1 MADRQRLDEPTD
13 FLYPFIDGTE
23 SDANALLTDLAIS
36 AQMKAAESATLRR
49 ATADACS
56 ELVTIAGAEL
66 ARRFAAGGRVFT
78 FGNGGSST
86 DAATLAGLF
95 AQPPAEEPLP
105 AWSLTADQAVLT
117 ALGNDVGFDLVFA
130 RQLIARAK
138 ATDIA
143 IAMSTSG
150 NSVDLLLAMREAH
163 TRGLYTIGFTGYD
176 GGAFA
181 DNPDV
186 DVCLT
191 VRSQSVHRIQESQA
205 LLGYQ
210 LWLAVHAQ
218 KGQL

>member
-1 MADRQRLDEPTD
+1 
-13 FLYPFIDGTE
+13 
-23 SDANALLTDLAIS
+23 LLTDLAES
-36 AQMKAAESATLRR
+36 AAMKAAESAALRR
-49 ATADACS
+49 TTLESCSAPIETAA
-56 ELVTIAGAEL
+56 AEL
-66 ARRFAAGGRVFT
+66 ARRFAAGGRLFT

-86 DAATLAGLF
+86 DAATLAALF
-95 AQPPAEEPLP
+95 AQPPAGRPLP

-130 RQLIARAK
+130 RQLIARAQ

-150 NSVDLLLAMREAH
+150 NSADLLLAMHEAH
-163 TRGLYTIGFTGYD
+163 GRGLYTIGFTGYD

-181 DNPDV
+181 ANPDV
-186 DVCLT
+186 DVCFV

-210 LWLAVHAQ
+210 LWSKVQAQ
-218 KGQL
+218 KGL